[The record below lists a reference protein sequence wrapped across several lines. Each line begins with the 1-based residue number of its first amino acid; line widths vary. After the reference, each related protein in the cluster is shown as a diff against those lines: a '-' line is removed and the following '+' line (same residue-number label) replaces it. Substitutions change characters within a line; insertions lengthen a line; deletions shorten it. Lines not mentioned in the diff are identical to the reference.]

1 MSKQFNPILNVAT
14 NALNMKKK
22 LGKAVSNSY
31 INSAAQSFTT
41 NCDAKKE
48 PQRILKGKLVM
59 INNNAEKRYFM
70 KKKRQKEKQDS

>member
-1 MSKQFNPILNVAT
+1 
-14 NALNMKKK
+14 MKKREK
-22 LGKAVSNSY
+22 LGIISK
-31 INSAAQSFTT
+31 INSVTAQSFTR

-70 KKKRQKEKQDS
+70 KKERQKEKQTS